1 MTRTPSLHQSRRLVI
16 KIGSALLVDAETGR
30 LRSEWLQALAED
42 VATLKASGQDV
53 ILVSSGAVAVGRTH
67 LGLTHGSL
75 KLEEKQAC
83 AAVGQI
89 LLAQA
94 YQQIFSPFDLT
105 CGQVLLSLQDTEE
118 RRRHLNARATLSNL
132 LKMGVIPIANENDTV
147 ATSEIRYGDNDRLAA
162 RVAQMTSADTLILL
176 SDIDGL
182 FTADPRENPKAEL
195 IPVIP
200 HLSTEIEAMA
210 GTAPRGYSSGGMI
223 TKLQAARIAVSAG
236 CHMVIAKGI
245 PLHPIKRLSENA
257 PCSWFLAQ
265 ATPLTARKQWIGGAI
280 APLGKIVIDPGA
292 EQALLLGKSLLPAGV
307 TKIDGAFHRG
317 DALSIYNQQGQEIAK
332 GLSAYHADDARLIM
346 GRKSED
352 IEVILG
358 FQGRQSL
365 VHRDDLVLL
374 SHKRAAT

>member
-1 MTRTPSLHQSRRLVI
+1 MTATPSLRQSRRLVI
-16 KIGSALLVDAETGR
+16 KIGSALLVDAKTGA

-42 VATLKASGQDV
+42 VAALKASGQDV

-83 AAVGQI
+83 ASVGQI

-94 YQQIFSPFDLT
+94 YQQVFSPFNLT
-105 CGQVLLSLQDTEE
+105 CGQILLSLQDTEE

-162 RVAQMTSADTLILL
+162 RVAQMASADTLILL

-182 FTADPRENPKAEL
+182 FTADPRENPQAEL

-200 HLSTEIEAMA
+200 HLSPEIEAMA

-245 PLHPIKRLSENA
+245 PCHPIKRLSENA
-257 PCSWFLAQ
+257 PCSWFLAE

-280 APLGKIVIDPGA
+280 APQGKIVIDPGA
-292 EQALLLGKSLLPAGV
+292 EQALFLGKSLLPAGV
-307 TKIDGAFHRG
+307 SKIEGDFNRG
-317 DALSIYNQQGQEIAK
+317 DALSIYNQRGQEIAK
-332 GLSAYHADDARLIM
+332 GLSTYPADDARLIM
-346 GRKSED
+346 GRQSEE

-358 FQGRQSL
+358 FQGRQAL

-374 SHKRAAT
+374 SQKRGE